1 MTLRPAHAPSARPA
15 SPRRRHAT
23 LVAVCAGAVL
33 AATSPPA
40 SADQAQGP
48 ERGHGRTAE
57 ASRAGTLAA
66 GHYAALGD
74 SFSSGLGIPAQTDTT
89 CGRSDHNYPTLVA
102 ATAGTAG
109 FADVTCAGAETRHV
123 TEAQD
128 AVAPQI
134 DAVRP
139 DTSVVTVGIGGNDLD
154 LAGVIGRCVL
164 LAHLN
169 PQGSPCK
176 NSFTLFGTDEI
187 GARINSTAP
196 KVAGV
201 LQAVRAKSPGAKVLL
216 VGYPAIVP
224 DDGSACRETIPLATG
239 DFAWLRDKTKQ
250 LNAMLA
256 EEAAAH
262 DATFIDTYGPSVGH
276 DACKPEGVRWLEPT
290 DTAAATGFH
299 PNAAGHRSTAAT
311 VVAALSG

>member
-1 MTLRPAHAPSARPA
+1 
-15 SPRRRHAT
+15 
-23 LVAVCAGAVL
+23 VL
-33 AATSPPA
+33 ATTSAPA
-40 SADQAQGP
+40 SADPARGP
-48 ERGHGRTAE
+48 EREPGRA
-57 ASRAGTLAA
+57 AAAVRSATLPA

-74 SFSSGLGIPAQTDTT
+74 SFSSGLGIPAQKDTT

-102 ATAGTAG
+102 AAANAAG
-109 FADVTCAGAETRHV
+109 FTDATCAGAETRHV
-123 TEAQD
+123 TEVQE

-154 LAGVIGRCVL
+154 LAGIIGRCVL
-164 LAHLN
+164 LAYLN

-187 GARINSTAP
+187 GSRIDSTSP

-201 LQAVRAKSPGAKVLL
+201 LQAVRAKSPEAEVLL

-224 DDGSACRETIPLATG
+224 DDGSACRDTVPLAAG
-239 DFAWLRDKTKQ
+239 DFAWLRDKTKE
-250 LNAMLA
+250 LNTMLA

-262 DATFIDTYGPSVGH
+262 GATFIDTYGPSVGH
-276 DACKPEGVRWLEPT
+276 DACKPEGVRWIEPA

-311 VVAALSG
+311 ILAALSG